1 MGIFNVELE
10 IGDPDGRNYQTV
22 EAIVDSGAA
31 YTTLP
36 ASLLRGLGVEA
47 LSSRTFVLADGSR
60 IRRGFGQTW
69 MRLEGQ
75 EDISPVVFWDE
86 ETPPLLGRVTLG
98 IFSLGIDS
106 ANNQLISIE
115 SRM

>member
-10 IGDPDGRNYQTV
+10 IGDPEGRNYRTV
-22 EAIVDSGAA
+22 EAMVDSGAA
-31 YTTLP
+31 YTTMP

-69 MRLEGQ
+69 IRLEGQ
-75 EDISPVVFWDE
+75 EYISPVVFWDE
-86 ETPPLLGRVTLG
+86 GTTPLVGRVTLG
-98 IFSLGIDS
+98 IFSLGIDPV
-106 ANNQLISIE
+106 NGQLIPVE